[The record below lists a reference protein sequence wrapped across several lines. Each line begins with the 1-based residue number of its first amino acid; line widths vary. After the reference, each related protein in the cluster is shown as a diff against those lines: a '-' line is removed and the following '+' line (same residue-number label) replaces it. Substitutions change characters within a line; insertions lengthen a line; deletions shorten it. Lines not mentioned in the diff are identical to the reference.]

1 MLVLA
6 VRQHHLGTA
15 VALLVK
21 LFLDSR
27 RTTASLSQVIE
38 LGLTH
43 VATTLHSNRL
53 NEWTM
58 KLEGSLNAY
67 PMRHLSQGE
76 G

>member
-1 MLVLA
+1 MRVLA
-6 VRQHHLGTA
+6 LRQHTNWIVA
-15 VALLVK
+15 ALLVE
-21 LFLDSR
+21 LFLDSCR
-27 RTTASLSQVIE
+27 SAASLAQVIE

-43 VATTLHSNRL
+43 VTTALHSNRL

-67 PMRHLSQGE
+67 PMRHFSQGE

>member
-1 MLVLA
+1 MLA
-6 VRQHHLGTA
+6 MRQHPLGTA
-15 VALLVK
+15 VALLVE
-21 LFLDSR
+21 LFLDSCR
-27 RTTASLSQVIE
+27 SAASLAQVIE

-43 VATTLHSNRL
+43 VTTALHSNRL

-67 PMRHLSQGE
+67 TMRHLSQRE